1 MQLLIIVIDIFPVKI
16 TLKDIIN
23 QKKTITFKYCS
34 DVEHLGIN
42 QVSGT
47 LISHLFVFLLQ
58 LQIIEKEKVFL
69 RKIMAS
75 SYFIYLSFNLI
86 AFGLHVK

>member
-1 MQLLIIVIDIFPVKI
+1 MLFRS
-16 TLKDIIN
+16 
-23 QKKTITFKYCS
+23 FKYCS
-34 DVEHLGIN
+34 DVEHVGIN
-42 QVSGT
+42 QVFST

-69 RKIMAS
+69 CKIMAS

-86 AFGLHVK
+86 TFGLHVKWGQEVMLTILLGS